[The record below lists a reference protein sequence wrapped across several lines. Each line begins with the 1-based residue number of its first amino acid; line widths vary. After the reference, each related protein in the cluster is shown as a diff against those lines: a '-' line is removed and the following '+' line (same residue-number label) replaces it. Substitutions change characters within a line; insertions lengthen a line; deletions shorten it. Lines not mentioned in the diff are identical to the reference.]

1 MFVGVDG
8 VTACSLLVAAPS
20 MMGAARVLEFT
31 LDPAQCLLRQG
42 FNVIDVA
49 ITQQL
54 HKSSTEQLRS
64 STVSVP
70 FQSMPIAF
78 IDTKQTMQCLAV
90 DERLIRPFAPVG
102 PNGVPTTAA

>member
-1 MFVGVDG
+1 MMR
-8 VTACSLLVAAPS
+8 AP
-20 MMGAARVLEFT
+20 RVLEFT
-31 LDPAQCLLRQG
+31 LDPAQCLLSQG
-42 FNVIDVA
+42 FNVIDVT

-54 HKSSTEQLRS
+54 HKSSTEQLCR

-90 DERLIRPFAPVG
+90 DQRLIRPFAPVG
-102 PNGVPTTAA
+102 PHGVPTTAA